1 MKKYYIYI
9 LLAVFLIAG
18 CSSSKQKLNKVEPQ
32 MSKLQTSK
40 SETAD
45 KTDQTKQE
53 KGLVQT
59 DQKQL
64 QQLKAQADKQAKQK
78 KKEEAKKKKQQEKES
93 LEKKKQQDKEKKLK
107 QKQQDDLIKN
117 AEKEEKK
124 RIEEERRKEREELLN
139 SIKGN
144 KNQTDDS
151 DYQDDVKKTV
161 NVPVDT
167 LIGKDS
173 VQISLED
180 LLEDGKTDTLEIVK
194 YDKEEEDDTTPS
206 FLKKATSLRK
216 KNKTADTVK
225 AESEKELTPM
235 DKIISMMDGDANA
248 SSSAKASNGKNKTK
262 KSNFI
267 KKTWNEMFPKHVDR
281 DIPYANIYKEE
292 PKNILIL
299 YPWNRSDYDK
309 ASDMLLIMASK
320 ELGKK
325 GYYVYSAVSSMETH
339 KNDSTFSSRY
349 TKLSD
354 IKNLG
359 KKYGADAV
367 MSVTVFRF
375 DNPYWSSATKA
386 VAHYTLIST
395 KTLDTLFYR
404 QVEFNYDTP
413 IPPKEYHDKDMEL
426 DEEQVYDLGVM
437 EQMQIYAFRDIPYGP
452 YHKKYKKDRKKFSNE
467 REVKYKINVRPS

>member
-1 MKKYYIYI
+1 
-9 LLAVFLIAG
+9 
-18 CSSSKQKLNKVEPQ
+18 

-40 SETAD
+40 SEAAD

-117 AEKEEKK
+117 AEKEEKN

-139 SIKGN
+139 SIKEN

-151 DYQDDVKKTV
+151 DNQDDVKKTV

-216 KNKTADTVK
+216 KNKTVDTVK
-225 AESEKELTPM
+225 AELEKELTPM

-248 SSSAKASNGKNKTK
+248 SSSAKTSNGKNKTK

-339 KNDSTFSSRY
+339 KNDCR
-349 TKLSD
+349 
-354 IKNLG
+354 I
-359 KKYGADAV
+359 
-367 MSVTVFRF
+367 
-375 DNPYWSSATKA
+375 
-386 VAHYTLIST
+386 
-395 KTLDTLFYR
+395 
-404 QVEFNYDTP
+404 
-413 IPPKEYHDKDMEL
+413 
-426 DEEQVYDLGVM
+426 
-437 EQMQIYAFRDIPYGP
+437 
-452 YHKKYKKDRKKFSNE
+452 
-467 REVKYKINVRPS
+467 